1 MRQAPHQYA
10 KETLKIEADALLA
23 SRDRVGEQFDKAV
36 EIVLGLKGKL
46 VVIGVGKSGH
56 IGSKIAAT
64 LASTG
69 TPSFFLHPAE
79 AMHGDLGMI
88 GKDDGVLAIS
98 YSGASEELTKLLP
111 HIKNFGVP
119 IIGMSRSKESQL
131 GKFSDAHIDISVE
144 KEACPLGVAPTSSTT
159 LTLALGDALAV
170 ALMKIRDFK
179 REDFAKFHPAGAL
192 GKRLYLK
199 AKHFLKEAKDL
210 PIVTPDTPLKEAVV
224 VMSAGMLGNLLIA
237 QDGKLEGVFSDGDLR
252 RSLLKSGFDFNAPIS
267 KYMTKEPYI
276 VESAD
281 ILAVDALK
289 IIEQKKIQL
298 LIVVDS
304 NKKILGALHLHDLIE
319 AGIDSETK

>member
-1 MRQAPHQYA
+1 MKAPHQYA
-10 KETLKIEADALLA
+10 KETLEIEADALLA
-23 SRDRVGEQFDKAV
+23 SRNRVGEQFDKAV
-36 EIVLGLKGKL
+36 EIILSLKGKL

-56 IGSKIAAT
+56 VGSKIAAT

-69 TPSFFLHPAE
+69 TSSFFLHPAE

-88 GKDDGVLAIS
+88 SKGDGVLAIS
-98 YSGASEELTKLLP
+98 YSGSSEELTKLLP

-119 IIGMSRSKESQL
+119 IIGMSRSINSTL

-170 ALMKIRDFK
+170 ALMKLRDFK

-210 PIVTPDTPLKEAVV
+210 PIVAHNTPLKEAVV
-224 VMSAGMLGNLLIA
+224 VMSEGMLGNLLIA
-237 QDGKLEGVFSDGDLR
+237 KDGKLLGIFSDGDLR
-252 RSLLKSGFDFNAPIS
+252 RSLLKSDFDFNAPIEN
-267 KYMTKEPYI
+267 YMTKEPYTI
-276 VESAD
+276 DNAD

-304 NKKILGALHLHDLIE
+304 NKNIVGALHLHDLIE